1 MREWL
6 RNQPKQARMTGK
18 QETDWRET
26 LAAGCEGALAGIL
39 AEYGP
44 RLRKMVGFRLDPCL
58 WGRVDIDDVLQDV
71 YLAANRRLPDYLRD
85 PAVPVFVWLR
95 ALTQQVLADTYRRH
109 VGAQKRDARRDVP
122 LHKSGQGSS
131 ASISVA
137 AKLVA
142 SLTSPSKAAVRA
154 DAREHL
160 YAALEKMDPIDREVL
175 ALRHFEDLGNDG
187 VAEVLGLKKAAA
199 SNRYVRALKR
209 LKDIMSEAGFD
220 EFA

>member
-1 MREWL
+1 
-6 RNQPKQARMTGK
+6 MTETR
-18 QETDWRET
+18 ETDRREA
-26 LAAGCEGALAGIL
+26 LAAGREGALAEVL
-39 AEYGP
+39 AECGP
-44 RLRKMVGFRLDPCL
+44 RLRKMIEFRLDPCL

-71 YLAANRRLPDYLRD
+71 YLAARRRLPDYLRD

-95 ALTQQVLADTYRRH
+95 TMTQQVLADTYRRH
-109 VGAQKRDARRDVP
+109 MGAQKRDARCDVP
-122 LHKSGQGSS
+122 LHRRGTGSS
-131 ASISVA
+131 ISIA
-137 AKLVA
+137 DKLAA

-154 DAREHL
+154 DTREQL

-175 ALRHFEDLGNDG
+175 ALRHFEDLGNDE
-187 VAEVLGLKKAAA
+187 AADVLGLKKAAA

>member
-1 MREWL
+1 
-6 RNQPKQARMTGK
+6 MTEK
-18 QETDWRET
+18 QETDWREA
-26 LAAGCEGALAGIL
+26 LAAGGEAALAGVL

-44 RLRKMVGFRLDPCL
+44 RLRKMIKFRLDPCL
-58 WGRVDIDDVLQDV
+58 WGRVDTDDVLQDV
-71 YLAANRRLPDYLRD
+71 YLAASRRLPDYLCN

-95 ALTQQVLADTYRRH
+95 TMTQQVLADAFRRH
-109 VGAQKRDARRDVP
+109 LGAQKRDARRDVP
-122 LHKSGQGSS
+122 LHGCGTGSS
-131 ASISVA
+131 ASVSVA

-154 DAREHL
+154 DTREQL

-175 ALRHFEDLGNDG
+175 ALRHFEDLGNDE

-209 LKDIMSEAGFD
+209 LKEIMSEAGFD
-220 EFA
+220 ELALTKCHGTAGP